1 MDLGDDDEF
10 GIQLDDEPEERESRG
25 ARSGRGGRGG
35 NDKSRVRS
43 LIPIS

>member
-25 ARSGRGGRGG
+25 ARGGRGGRGG